1 MRAIQ
6 VKYLGATTHRDSR
19 LKAFCDGFIHITESF
34 DHELDMTEQGRQ
46 MAQKIIDKNNWN
58 CVITGQG
65 TLPNGDDVFT
75 VGYQFEDKII

>member
-1 MRAIQ
+1 MMKAIQ
-6 VKYLGATTHRDSR
+6 VKYLGPTTHRGSR
-19 LKAFCDGFIHITESF
+19 LKAFCSDIGSITEPF
-34 DHELDMTEQGRQ
+34 DYALDMTEQGRQ

-75 VGYQFEDKII
+75 LGYHIES